1 MANKRCFAS
10 FDAETKR
17 MWSSL
22 GGQAISRDRKHMA
35 EIGRKGGL
43 MLSRDREHMR
53 KIGRMSKKR
62 RNENVAGT

>member
-1 MANKRCFAS
+1 
-10 FDAETKR
+10 
-17 MWSSL
+17 
-22 GGQAISRDRKHMA
+22 MA